1 MRQCARAAEPR
12 PTIRDAPFFMT
23 AGKTTKWNLDSE
35 WLVPPRQARSRKSM
49 EQVLAAAEELFTSK
63 GYENTSINDIGALA
77 GVSVGSIYSRFP
89 DKDAILQVI
98 HDSFSKALTDT
109 SADAFAPEIWREASV
124 GQIIMAMVD
133 RFFFAYRTYPGIL
146 CLIERQRLVNP
157 AVDDRARK
165 WNNLSIAKFQE
176 LLAGRADEIPH
187 HDPAHAVTV
196 VHYILHQ
203 TLAMTALF
211 EQERAEPPFR
221 LADAVFEQEMMTVV
235 LRYFGL
241 PDQTERWVTPAWKRL
256 DGW

>member
-1 MRQCARAAEPR
+1 
-12 PTIRDAPFFMT
+12 MT
-23 AGKTTKWNLDSE
+23 AGQTTKWNLDSE
-35 WLVPPRQARSRKSM
+35 WLVPPQQARSRKSM
-49 EQVLAAAEELFTSK
+49 EAVLAAAEELFTTR
-63 GYENTSINDIGALA
+63 GYEETSINDIGALA
-77 GVSVGSIYSRFP
+77 GVSTGSIYSRFP

-109 SADAFAPEIWREASV
+109 SADAFAPESWRAASV
-124 GQIIMAMVD
+124 AEIVMAMVD

-157 AVDDRARK
+157 AVDERARK
-165 WNNLSIAKFQE
+165 WNSLSISKFQG
-176 LLAGRADEIPH
+176 LLMDRAGEIPH
-187 HDPAHAVTV
+187 PDIGHAVTV

-221 LADAVFEQEMMTVV
+221 LADRAFEREMMKVA

-241 PDQTERWVTPAWKRL
+241 PDDTDRWRPHAWNGLK
-256 DGW
+256 GW